1 MQCGDGV
8 NRVLHPGILINS
20 LDGEEANCFC
30 ACRASSKANYP
41 CPKCLVHK
49 GQLYNVTGSF
59 EARTSDSMRSVILR
73 ASQASTKTE
82 KEKILQAFG
91 LHDIEHFLW
100 DFRFSDPYAASSY
113 DTLHSDDL
121 GKWGKHMWELLLTVL
136 EASGKKGELTRNMAS
151 FPRWSNLKH
160 FSNVSTTTFGDGQAF
175 YDILKCILPCI
186 VQLLPKNSI
195 FIKCIRTYQRY
206 RLMIGLTCISERRLQ
221 RLSEIIERYQ
231 DEFLTLCKTY
241 NKNPNFPKQHAVDHV
256 IAEIRSK
263 GTTDNYGTRV
273 GEGFQQESSQAYDQ
287 TNGKN
292 AEDQMAKI
300 DEKQEAIAKI
310 RMAIDNDIAA
320 RAKIAAEA
328 GISSGDFE
336 EDSLPILA
344 RSAWAAPNNV
354 DGQSPHWKFGSP
366 EKPINSR
373 ALDTETSGLDDSS
386 IKDFDE
392 RLRDFL
398 SSCLPDEA
406 IRYEDPILIRLY
418 KCVSVKYQSREN
430 WTESRDILRCSP
442 QFHGQERYDC
452 ILSESDNPALQFS
465 RLKALIRCKLPSG
478 RLVDI
483 ALVHKFNSHGKWK
496 PNTIWDGCKVLEE
509 DKLSSFLLMDE
520 AVRGAL
526 LAPACGSK
534 SKALH
539 YFVDTT
545 DGDMFL
551 RAGN

>member
-1 MQCGDGV
+1 DPGDPDERDSKESLEYAHFKRTVYQKVASKVFSSLRRRSHSGEAMQCGDGV

-41 CPKCLVHK
+41 CPKCLVRK
-49 GQLYNVTGSF
+49 DQMYNVTGSF

-91 LHDIEHFLW
+91 LHDIQHFLW

-121 GKWGKHMWELLLTVL
+121 GKWGKHMWELLLT
-136 EASGKKGELTRNMAS
+136 
-151 FPRWSNLKH
+151 H

-175 YDILKCILPCI
+175 YDILK
-186 VQLLPKNSI
+186 VFFNHKSY
-195 FIKCIRTYQRY
+195 KSATR
-206 RLMIGLTCISERRLQ
+206 SK
-221 RLSEIIERYQ
+221 
-231 DEFLTLCKTY
+231 LCKTY

-256 IAEIRSK
+256 IAEIRAK

-310 RMAIDNDIAA
+310 RMAIDNDVAA

-344 RSAWAAPNNV
+344 QSAWAAPNNV

-373 ALDTETSGLDDSS
+373 ALDTEISGLGDST

-406 IRYEDPILIRLY
+406 IRYEDQILIRLY
-418 KCVSVKYQSREN
+418 KFASLTYQSCEN
-430 WTESRDILRCSP
+430 WTESRDILRCSRH
-442 QFHGQERYDC
+442 FHGQERYDC

-496 PNTIWDGCKVLEE
+496 PNTIWDGCIVLEE

-526 LAPACGSK
+526 LAPAFGSK
-534 SKALH
+534 NEVLH